1 MSSKSGS
8 VGGGG
13 GNVGKSQGVS
23 GSASGSSGAS
33 KSTPKAN
40 SAFTGGSFNVKAGFN
55 GAALTKA
62 NLMSKL
68 PSVAPPKTRTL
79 NVSTPKM
86 DPASE
91 AKLAKINPQVANRL
105 RNAAADLKKQGPK
118 VGFEIA
124 LGKRTDKEQKAY
136 YAQGR
141 ESLSKVNSLR
151 KSAGL
156 PPITANENKGKITKA
171 KTGVN
176 SYHYYGLAAD
186 IVPVVNGK
194 RTYNLDKKIP
204 AAQWDKIMDT
214 IGAAGKK
221 QGLEWGGDWKTP
233 DMPHFELSGGAKKAS
248 DWAPKLNANGEQAVW
263 SEVNKQYPAVNP

>member
-1 MSSKSGS
+1 MSGKSGS

-13 GNVGKSQGVS
+13 GNVGKSQGIS
-23 GSASGSSGAS
+23 GGKSGGQAPT
-33 KSTPKAN
+33 KSPVKAN

-55 GAALTKA
+55 AAAVTKA
-62 NLMSKL
+62 NLMAKL
-68 PSVAPPKTRTL
+68 PSVAPPKAKTTS
-79 NVSTPKM
+79 VAAPKM

-118 VGFEIA
+118 VSFQIA

-136 YAQGR
+136 YAQSR
-141 ESLSKVNSLR
+141 EPLSKVNALR

-156 PPITANENKGKITKA
+156 PPITAAENKIQVTKA

-176 SYHYYGLAAD
+176 SNHYYGLAAD

-194 RTYNLDKKIP
+194 RTYNKDKKIP

-221 QGLEWGGDWKTP
+221 QGLEWGGDWKKK
-233 DMPHFELSGGAKKAS
+233 DLPHFQLSGGANKPT
-248 DWAPKLNANGEQAVW
+248 DWLSKLNTGGEQAVW
-263 SEVNKQYPAVNP
+263 NEVNKQYPTVN

>member
-23 GSASGSSGAS
+23 GSSSGGSGAA

-55 GAALTKA
+55 AAAVTKA
-62 NLMSKL
+62 NLMAK
-68 PSVAPPKTRTL
+68 VAGVATPKTRT
-79 NVSTPKM
+79 VSIPTPKM
-86 DPASE
+86 PPASE
-91 AKLAKINPQVANRL
+91 AILAKINPQVANRL

-118 VGFEIA
+118 IGFEIVQ
-124 LGKRTDKEQKAY
+124 GKRTDKEQKAY
-136 YAQGR
+136 YAQTR
-141 ESLSKVNSLR
+141 EPLSKINALR
-151 KSAGL
+151 KAAGL
-156 PPITANENKGKITKA
+156 PPITAKDNKWATNA
-171 KTGVN
+171 KKVAD
-176 SYHYYGLAAD
+176 SFHKYGLAAD

-194 RTYNLDKKIP
+194 RTYNDDKKIP

-221 QGLEWGGDWKTP
+221 QGLEWGGDWKTNP
-233 DMPHFELSGGAKKAS
+233 DMPHFQLSGGAKKAS
-248 DWAPKLNANGEQAVW
+248 DWDSKFNANGEQAVW
-263 SEVNKQYPAVNP
+263 NEVNKQYPTVN